1 MRLQQKSLKARFFM
15 ILAGLFI
22 GFIAFALITTVAMN
36 RLRVGGPVFERIELA
51 NVLIADVL
59 PPPAYIIESHL
70 VANQLLRG
78 SPSSRDALKARFER
92 LQKEYGERMDYWGN
106 APLGD
111 AMRAKLTTEAYEPA
125 KQYYELAHKEYF
137 PALQGGDTAAA
148 ENALARMNSLYE
160 AHRGHIDSV
169 VKLANEFGQA
179 QRDYA
184 DERLGSTIVQLSL
197 VFVASLALG
206 LVLTVAVMRSF
217 ARLLGG
223 EPAYAMEVV
232 KRVSEGDLA
241 IHVNIDP
248 EDTDSMLAGMR
259 HMTRQL
265 SGIVTSI
272 RGNASELANSAASLS
287 EGAARVRD
295 ATQAQ
300 SAAAASTAAAV
311 QEVTVSISSVA
322 QNSDEVRVRARG
334 SQEHT
339 EHAHAGLTSLARDVK
354 EVEGAMDEITV
365 AAQAFVRNA
374 NDIAGM
380 TRQVKDIAEQTNLL
394 ALNAAIEAAR
404 AGEQGRGF
412 AVVADEVR
420 KLAERSAQSA
430 LQIDGVIKGLGERSS
445 EVERAFVK
453 GRQSLSSSSTHLEE
467 VLNTLGQARD
477 FVVTAVSGVE
487 DISNSVREQTQASN
501 EIARNV
507 EEIARMAESSESIV
521 NHSAE
526 SASSLQR
533 LSADLLGAV
542 NRFKVA

>member
-1 MRLQQKSLKARFFM
+1 
-15 ILAGLFI
+15 
-22 GFIAFALITTVAMN
+22 
-36 RLRVGGPVFERIELA
+36 
-51 NVLIADVL
+51 
-59 PPPAYIIESHL
+59 
-70 VANQLLRG
+70 
-78 SPSSRDALKARFER
+78 
-92 LQKEYGERMDYWGN
+92 
-106 APLGD
+106 
-111 AMRAKLTTEAYEPA
+111 
-125 KQYYELAHKEYF
+125 
-137 PALQGGDTAAA
+137 
-148 ENALARMNSLYE
+148 MNSLYE

-365 AAQAFVRNA
+365 AVQAFVRNA

-430 LQIDGVIKGLGERSS
+430 LQIDDVIKGLGERSS

>member
-1 MRLQQKSLKARFFM
+1 MRLQQRSLKARFFM

-125 KQYYELAHKEYF
+125 KQYYELAHKEFF

>member
-365 AAQAFVRNA
+365 AVQAFVRNA

-430 LQIDGVIKGLGERSS
+430 LQIDDVIKGLGERSS

>member
-430 LQIDGVIKGLGERSS
+430 LQIDDVIKGLGERSS

>member
-1 MRLQQKSLKARFFM
+1 MRLQQRSLKARFFM

-125 KQYYELAHKEYF
+125 KQYYELAHKEFF

-217 ARLLGG
+217 ARQLGG